1 MEVLDEKVYDLLM
14 PDSVITIRE
23 DEHKSHMFNAVE
35 IQISS
40 LEEGTLFYIS
50 TICFRI

>member
-1 MEVLDEKVYDLLM
+1 MMEILDDKVYDLLM

-23 DEHKSHMFNAVE
+23 DEHKSHMFDAVE

-40 LEEGTLFYIS
+40 LDEGRSILLS
-50 TICFRI
+50 EC